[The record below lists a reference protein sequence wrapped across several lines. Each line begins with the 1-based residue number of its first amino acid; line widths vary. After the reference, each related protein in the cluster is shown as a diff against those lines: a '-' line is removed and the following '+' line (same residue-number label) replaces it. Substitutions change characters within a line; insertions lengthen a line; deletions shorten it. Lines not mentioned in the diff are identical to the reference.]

1 MRSSRS
7 SLPPPPVRPPTETV
21 RRPPST
27 RSPPLAGASTR
38 RALARSRSTWRRRCA
53 RPEPP
58 GRPRRTTL
66 PRSAKTTRR
75 RPAAPSAPVPASQ
88 LFPDIPA
95 TEAYSAIECD
105 YRVDGL
111 PLRVT
116 VVATRT
122 DNGAFALL
130 LPSLAHTRGVD
141 DSTDAFRTWARTVP
155 QTGKVTAPPD
165 ARAAAFVRIPV
176 RDGGDVALM
185 VNDRRHLRRG
195 PRRTH
200 IRAGRHHRRHPQVRP
215 AHLITA
221 GPRTGL
227 AHRTASRIGAVCS
240 YRRREDLHAR
250 EAPWPPTSRSPS
262 SPTSPV

>member
-1 MRSSRS
+1 MAQSMTIRTATGPARTRKAGAALLAILLATAACSSSDGDTSTTSVDAVSAAAGR
-7 SLPPPPVRPPTETV
+7 LDRPGPCPFAFDMAAALRKAGAAGKAVPDDPAAVGEIHAPPP
-21 RRPPST
+21 
-27 RSPPLAGASTR
+27 G
-38 RALARSRSTWRRRCA
+38 
-53 RPEPP
+53 
-58 GRPRRTTL
+58 G
-66 PRSAKTTRR
+66 
-75 RPAAPSAPVPASQ
+75 PSAPVPASQ

-155 QTGKVTAPPD
+155 RPGKVTAPPD

-176 RDGGDVALM
+176 RDGGDVAL
-185 VNDRRHLRRG
+185 V
-195 PRRTH
+195 
-200 IRAGRHHRRHPQVRP
+200 VK
-215 AHLITA
+215 TA
-221 GPRTGL
+221 GNFAATPGEL
-227 AHRTASRIGAVCS
+227 
-240 YRRREDLHAR
+240 
-250 EAPWPPTSRSPS
+250 S
-262 SPTSPV
+262 SAQVSTIADTLKSGPHT